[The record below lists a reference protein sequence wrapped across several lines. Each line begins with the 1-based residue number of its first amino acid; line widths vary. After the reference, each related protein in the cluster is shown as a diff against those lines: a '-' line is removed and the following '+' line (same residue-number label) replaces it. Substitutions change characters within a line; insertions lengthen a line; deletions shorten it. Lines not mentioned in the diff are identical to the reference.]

1 MTRKWWAFATGT
13 VTLAAAVRLLAPT
26 VADPDLWGHIRFG
39 ERTLSLGLE
48 RVDPFSYLSSGT
60 WINHE
65 WLSEVSMALAWGWG
79 GSFGLI
85 VLKTAIA
92 LLTVS
97 LVYAHLIRR
106 GSDPLR
112 AGILLIPTLLLLTP
126 GLATVRPQMYTFL
139 FFTLTLLVLHRV
151 ETGGTLWAWILPVI
165 IAVWINFHGGVLAG
179 AGVIGIWGIA
189 RAATGFA
196 RRRAGAAAELARL
209 SVLGLVCAA
218 ALLLNPYGLGLPR
231 FLFETGTVPRP
242 DIIEWQAVRIAS
254 VPGLAYLAMAAFGGW
269 TLARAPGRVSVPLL
283 AVLAVVTLLPLTA
296 ARHLQLFAVA
306 APVLLADAFAHAW
319 RRTEE
324 PRSASRAE
332 RAAVLT
338 ASAVVGLA
346 LLGFGAIE
354 ARCIRIEPERSIG
367 LPMRAVDWLEASGV
381 SGNVATF
388 FDWGEYVLWHLAPDI
403 KVGMD
408 GRRETVYADSIY
420 EEYLRFQNGVGRWRG
435 VLDRPETEMVLFPA
449 GWPATNLTEID
460 PGWTRVY
467 GDGVAVVFVRADAPQ
482 RAALET
488 TPTGDRP
495 PDGAG
500 VCVP

>member
-1 MTRKWWAFATGT
+1 MTRRWWAFATGT
-13 VTLAAAVRLLAPT
+13 VTLAAAARLLAPT

-48 RVDPFSYLSSGT
+48 RVDPFSYLSRGT

-65 WLSEVSMALAWGWG
+65 WLAEVSMALAWGWG
-79 GSFGLI
+79 GSAGLI

-92 LLTVS
+92 LLTIS

-112 AGILLIPTLLLLTP
+112 AGLFLIPTLLLLTP

-179 AGVIGIWGIA
+179 VGVVGIWGIA
-189 RAATGFA
+189 RAVNGFA
-196 RRRAGAAAELARL
+196 RRRADAPAELARL
-209 SVLGLVCAA
+209 VVLGLVCAA
-218 ALLLNPYGLGLPR
+218 ALLLNPYGSGLPR

-242 DIIEWQAVRIAS
+242 DIIEWQAVRLAS
-254 VPGLAYLAMAAFGGW
+254 VPGLAYLAVAAFGGW
-269 TLARAPGRVSVPLL
+269 TLARAPGRVSIPLL
-283 AVLAVVTLLPLTA
+283 AVLAVITLLPLTA
-296 ARHLQLFAVA
+296 ARHLQLFALA
-306 APVLLADAFAHAW
+306 APILLADAFAHAW
-319 RRTEE
+319 RRNEE
-324 PRSASRAE
+324 PRSASGVE
-332 RAAVLT
+332 RAVVVA
-338 ASAVVGLA
+338 ASAVVGIA

-354 ARCIRIEPERSIG
+354 ARCIRIDPPRSIG
-367 LPMRAVDWLEASGV
+367 LPMRAVDWLQASGV

-408 GRRETVYADSIY
+408 GRRETVYADSVY
-420 EEYLRFQNGVGRWRG
+420 AEYLRFQNGVGRWRD

-449 GWPATNLTEID
+449 GWPATNLADID
-460 PGWTRVY
+460 PGWIRVY

-482 RAALET
+482 RGALEA
-488 TPTGDRP
+488 TPVGDRP